1 MLGSSN
7 KFDPNTDIP
16 DLTGKVYVVTGGSAG
31 IGYGISAHILQHNPE
46 KLYLIGKREQHL
58 EEAEEGLKKYGDV
71 SRVELLQCDF
81 EDLHQTDEVGK
92 QLASKLQRL
101 DALILNAGE
110 GVGPY
115 SETKDGIDSHMQVN
129 VIAQYH
135 LAMLL
140 LPKLLNTPDSR
151 LCFQASELHRTGT
164 SGVEFKDLAEINQD
178 IGATSLY
185 GRSKLAMTLLVKA
198 LTRRKQRGELGLTPD
213 AAPWINATHPGGVRT
228 DQNFQMTEAYGLP
241 SKLGMKAIRPF
252 MKDPV
257 DEGCRSI
264 LFAATSNAISEE
276 KIDGQYIVPDRK
288 VTSPSS
294 QTEDEELQERCWK
307 LVEQILTSKL
317 GPLPYAN
324 RV

>member
-58 EEAEEGLKKYGDV
+58 EEAEEGLKKYRDI
-71 SRVELLQCDF
+71 SRIELLQCDF
-81 EDLHQTDEVGK
+81 E
-92 QLASKLQRL
+92 RL

-115 SETKDGIDSHMQVN
+115 SETKDDIDSHMQVN
-129 VIAQYH
+129 VIAQHH

-140 LPKLLNTPDSR
+140 LPKLLSTPDSR

-185 GRSKLAMTLLVKA
+185 GRMKLAMILRVKA
-198 LTRRKQRGELGLTPD
+198 LTRRKQRGELSFRPG

-241 SKLGMKAIRPF
+241 SKLGIKAIRPF

-276 KIDGQYIVPDRK
+276 KIDGQYIVRDRK

-294 QTEDEELQERCWK
+294 QTGDEELQERCWN
-307 LVEQILTSKL
+307 LVEHILASKL